1 MARLQVE
8 RIVECLIVARD
19 SDCLDD
25 VASETER
32 GAERKG
38 AKSRAFAGL
47 DSFEEQFLDR
57 EAITRE
63 LVKFAMQQR
72 DKEDSNDRE
81 ERPASMANKGLG
93 NPTD

>member
-1 MARLQVE
+1 MWRAKPSEVLRGKE
-8 RIVECLIVARD
+8 RSREVRSSRKKVLISRV
-19 SDCLDD
+19 C
-25 VASETER
+25 
-32 GAERKG
+32 G
-38 AKSRAFAGL
+38 RAFAGL